1 MTRTLMAAGGSF
13 LFCFVHWSLK
23 SELYILCCNGKE
35 IAVHV
40 KGGKPMKRLF
50 SSSKYN
56 QAEDKVKRK
65 SVYLQQ

>member
-1 MTRTLMAAGGSF
+1 
-13 LFCFVHWSLK
+13 
-23 SELYILCCNGKE
+23 
-35 IAVHV
+35 
-40 KGGKPMKRLF
+40 MKRLF